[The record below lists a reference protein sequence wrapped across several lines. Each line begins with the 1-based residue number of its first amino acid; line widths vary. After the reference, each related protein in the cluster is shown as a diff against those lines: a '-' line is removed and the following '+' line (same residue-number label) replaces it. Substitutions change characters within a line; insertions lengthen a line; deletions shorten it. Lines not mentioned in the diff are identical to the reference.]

1 MPLPPTEAI
10 VAAYGPR
17 DAWEAAQIAKAAALD
32 ASSAELCRMVAAG
45 GLSPEQAV
53 ALGQGIVALDRA
65 SRLALGALQRRRTRA
80 ANKTAAAPHPAPTA
94 PNPPPPATKR
104 AASTD
109 PRVGL
114 SPEKAAIWDRFLGNA
129 PPIPHPRDRK
139 PGREPH
145 PQADT
150 AAIFVTDNPMQPGRP
165 A

>member
-1 MPLPPTEAI
+1 MPTPTTEAI

-32 ASSAELCRMVAAG
+32 ASSAELCRMIAAG
-45 GLSPEQAV
+45 NLSPEQAV
-53 ALGQGIVALDRA
+53 ALGQGIVALERA

-80 ANKTAAAPHPAPTA
+80 ANKPAPA
-94 PNPPPPATKR
+94 ARPAPPGPNPPAPKR

-114 SPEKAAIWDRFLGNA
+114 SAEKAAIWDRFLGNA

-139 PGREPH
+139 PGHASH
-145 PQADT
+145 PPADT
-150 AAIFVTDNPMQPGRP
+150 TALFVTDNPMQPGRP